1 MNEGRPLELSIG
13 LIDED
18 PQQPRR
24 SDNPGFSTDSL
35 TGLAS
40 TITLRGV
47 KTPISVREHPTQPGR
62 FLVNH
67 GARRLRASILAGKT
81 TIPAYLDNDY
91 TSADQVI
98 ENLQRD
104 SLTPREIADYI
115 GRELAAGRKKGE
127 IAAALGKSPSFV
139 SQHVTLLD
147 LPDPIAE
154 IFTSGRSRDVTVINE
169 LVTIYKMAPNDVT
182 VWLDDPS
189 QEITRG
195 SVALLRGFI
204 TEQQSRTD
212 PALDARSRAE
222 AQATDMTRTGDRRA
236 PVTKTIVLVRHGKRQ
251 AQLLLNRRPPE
262 TGWAWVRY
270 EDNRQDAKVD
280 LQQVRLV
287 AIVEG

>member
-1 MNEGRPLELSIG
+1 MNEGKPLELSIG

-222 AQATDMTRTGDRRA
+222 AQATDMTRTGDRRGS
-236 PVTKTIVLVRHGKRQ
+236 VTKTIVLVRHGKRQ
-251 AQLLLNRRPPE
+251 ARLLLNRRPPE